1 MRSLP
6 KTHPLRRL
14 RAVAFRRFPS
24 PFQLMAEAY
33 RDRPLDKLETI
44 EGYSITPWEARI
56 DTVVDDD
63 AVKATEAI
71 QSGWAVRIATES
83 SARNGVVGYGTATM
97 LPVSFKEGCRVIKA
111 SRTVGLRTEL
121 NPYVAELA
129 ALAEAVMSLPQKL
142 EYRAIHVFTSSKAA
156 VLVMRNPRQQS
167 GQREVRQLYSSMQA
181 LQRRGNKFTLFWLP
195 SAVESDLAQAAKA
208 AVKDSTRPNKT
219 PEKRP
224 TGAYSTALRIALQSV
239 RQKYGALPN
248 NVGACSK
255 KIDVALPGKHT
266 HELYDGL
273 SWKEASILAQ
283 LRTGMARLNW
293 YLHQIGAT
301 SLAQCACGHAA
312 ESVEHFLFRCTQWT
326 AQRTQMLQQTE
337 LQRENLSYFLGG
349 KSASDPDDWSPCK
362 DVVKETIKFATST
375 QRLDAQINQQ
385 RDHTPPTST
394 H

>member
-1 MRSLP
+1 
-6 KTHPLRRL
+6 
-14 RAVAFRRFPS
+14 
-24 PFQLMAEAY
+24 MAEAY

-83 SARNGVVGYGTATM
+83 SARNGVVGYRTATM
-97 LPVSFKEGCRVIKA
+97 LPVSFKEGCSVIKA

-129 ALAEAVMSLPQKL
+129 ALAEAVKSLPQRL
-142 EYRAIHVFTSSKAA
+142 DYRAIHVFTRNKAA
-156 VLVMRNPRQQS
+156 VLAIRNPRQQS
-167 GQREVRQLYSSMQA
+167 GQREVRQLYSSMQD
-181 LQRRGNKFTLFWLP
+181 LQRKGNRVTIFWLP
-195 SAVESDLAQAAKA
+195 SATESDLSKAAKA
-208 AVKDSTRPNKT
+208 AAKESTRPNKT
-219 PEKRP
+219 PQKRP
-224 TGAYSTALRIALQSV
+224 ARAYSTALRIALQSV

-248 NVGACSK
+248 NVGAHSK
-255 KIDVALPGKHT
+255 KIDVALPGRHT
-266 HELYDGL
+266 RELYDEL

-293 YLHQIGAT
+293 YLHQIGAIAW
-301 SLAQCACGHAA
+301 AQCACGQAA

-337 LQRENLSYFLGG
+337 TRRGNLSSFLGG
-349 KSASDPDDWSPCK
+349 KSASDPDDWSPNV
-362 DVVKETIKFATST
+362 DVVKETIKFALGTE
-375 QRLDAQINQQ
+375 RLDAQINQQ
-385 RDHTPPTST
+385 RNHTQPTST